1 MKDFTFY
8 LLIVSQTVLV
18 GTLIF
23 LPFSLMIKMILIFTT
38 FFYMVV
44 ELFNRGLKASI
55 EHISIEKY
63 PLAKIAKDVVSSA
76 TRLTLWLYGGLWVV
90 AFSSLYL

>member
-23 LPFSLMIKMILIFTT
+23 LPFSLMIKMILIFTI

-76 TRLTLWLYGGLWVV
+76 THLTLWLYGGIWVV